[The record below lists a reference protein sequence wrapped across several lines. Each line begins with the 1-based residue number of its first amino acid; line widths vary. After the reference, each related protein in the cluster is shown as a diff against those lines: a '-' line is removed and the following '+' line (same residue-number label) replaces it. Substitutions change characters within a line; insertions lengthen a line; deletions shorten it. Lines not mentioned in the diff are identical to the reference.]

1 MPIWR
6 DEGCVRVHVYL
17 LPIDGE
23 EGRPASVEGGLGY
36 GGGGTRTPPEWGGLL
51 SPTGRGLAG
60 IICIL
65 LRPVALVGWR
75 SRIWVLG
82 EILLLGQS
90 LCGPL
95 PCLSLLWAS
104 LL

>member
-36 GGGGTRTPPEWGGLL
+36 GGGMRTPPGWGGLL

-65 LRPVALVGWR
+65 LRPVALVGSR

-90 LCGPL
+90 L
-95 PCLSLLWAS
+95 
-104 LL
+104 

>member
-36 GGGGTRTPPEWGGLL
+36 GGGGTRTPPGWGGLL

-60 IICIL
+60 IIRIL
-65 LRPVALVGWR
+65 LRPVALAGWR
-75 SRIWVLG
+75 LRIWVPG
-82 EILLLGQS
+82 KTPLLS
-90 LCGPL
+90 
-95 PCLSLLWAS
+95 
-104 LL
+104 